1 MCVCYGIWLLQFYGM
16 YRGDNMRFLYAIIAL
31 MLWMLLICS
40 LGIEVDSNTLILCL
54 AIVSAGAM
62 AGGD

>member
-1 MCVCYGIWLLQFYGM
+1 
-16 YRGDNMRFLYAIIAL
+16 MRFCYAIIAL
-31 MLWMLLICS
+31 ILWMLLISS
-40 LGIEVDSNTLILCL
+40 LGIEVDGNTLILCL

>member
-1 MCVCYGIWLLQFYGM
+1 
-16 YRGDNMRFLYAIIAL
+16 MRFLYAIIAL
-31 MLWMLLICS
+31 ILWMLLISS
-40 LGIEVDSNTLILCL
+40 LGIKVDGNTLILCL

>member
-1 MCVCYGIWLLQFYGM
+1 
-16 YRGDNMRFLYAIIAL
+16 MRFLYAIIAL

-40 LGIEVDSNTLILCL
+40 LGIEVDNNTLILCL